1 MCGLTGILTRN
12 GEPGQA
18 IRVMTCKLRHRG
30 PDDIGSWYDDPAGI
44 ALGHT
49 RLAIIDTS
57 QAGHQP
63 MLSDGGRYVI
73 AFNGEIYNHLE
84 LRRDLAAAGAAPNWR
99 GHSDT
104 ETLLAAVSHWG
115 LAEALCRS
123 GGMFALAVWDR
134 QERRLQLARDR
145 MGEKPLYFGWAKE
158 SLVFA
163 SEIKAIKAHPDFE
176 GRISPAAVEGYL
188 RFGYVPNPLSIWQQ
202 VYKLEAGCIL
212 SVVGTAA
219 PMDQPLRPGEQA
231 GGASMRRYWSLAE
244 TAERGLAD
252 QLPDDP
258 ATIAHLEE
266 VLDRA
271 VRRQM
276 ISDVPLGAFLSGGID
291 SSLIVA
297 LMQKSSGSPVRTF
310 TVGFDEP
317 EFDESRQ
324 AAAVA
329 RHIGT
334 RHTEIRVT
342 AAEARAVIPAMPDI
356 FDEPFADASQI
367 PTLLV
372 SRQARADVTVALTGD
387 GGDEL
392 FGGYDRYQQAPRMW
406 NRFSLLPHPLRRG
419 LASAITAVPTP
430 WWDLLATRPGGKPS
444 RLIGDRMHRL
454 GRRMSSARG
463 VDDIYRDLV
472 SAWPGAQPLA
482 ARAERGFRSLL
493 DDPVPAALAGDA
505 AARMMYFDC
514 LTYLPD
520 DILCKVD
527 RTSMSVGLETRA
539 PLLDPEVIALAARLP
554 TAMKIRDGDGK
565 WAFRQ
570 VLHAHVPRVLVDR
583 PKRGFFLPI
592 GQWLRGP
599 LRGWAEELLA
609 PARLA
614 EDGLLAVQPVRRVWE
629 EHVSGRRDCT
639 LQVWTILMFQAWAHA
654 NL

>member
-12 GEPGQA
+12 GEPGRA
-18 IRVMTCKLRHRG
+18 IRAMTCKLRHRG
-30 PDDIGSWYDDPAGI
+30 PDDIGSWTDDAAGI

-73 AFNGEIYNHLE
+73 AFNGEIYNHLD

-115 LAEALCRS
+115 LAEALRRS

-158 SLVFA
+158 SLV
-163 SEIKAIKAHPDFE
+163 
-176 GRISPAAVEGYL
+176 
-188 RFGYVPNPLSIWQQ
+188 
-202 VYKLEAGCIL
+202 YKLEAGCIL
-212 SVVGTAA
+212 SVAGTPA
-219 PMDQPLRPGEQA
+219 PMDRPLRPGEQA
-231 GGASMRRYWSLAE
+231 GGVSMQRYWSLAE

-252 QLPDDP
+252 QLPDDG
-258 ATIAHLEE
+258 ATITRLEE

-406 NRFSLLPHPLRRG
+406 SRFSRLPLPLRSG

-430 WWDLLATRPGGKPS
+430 WWDLLAKQPGGKPP

-472 SAWPGAQPLA
+472 SAWPAAQPLA
-482 ARAERGFRSLL
+482 AQAERGFRSLL

-554 TAMKIRDGDGK
+554 TAMKIRNGDGK